1 MTVAGEPLDMGA
13 GFFLG
18 RIVKGDSN
26 DLVRRDKWGR
36 KADDGAPKL
45 PASVVEGTTEEHIAS

>member
-1 MTVAGEPLDMGA
+1 MGA

-18 RIVKGDSN
+18 RIVKGDSH

-45 PASVVEGTTEEHIAS
+45 PASVVEGTTEEHLES